1 MTLKLML
8 LAWHNK
14 IGQVGVNYI
23 YQGIKDINLCQI
35 QVSYINIYIY
45 IYMILNVRLAH
56 GHVGVFS
63 TGKSGLPPR
72 FQVAGQ
78 IRQVSRESNS

>member
-45 IYMILNVRLAH
+45 LYIYIYIYD
-56 GHVGVFS
+56 F
-63 TGKSGLPPR
+63 KC
-72 FQVAGQ
+72 
-78 IRQVSRESNS
+78 

>member
-1 MTLKLML
+1 
-8 LAWHNK
+8 
-14 IGQVGVNYI
+14 
-23 YQGIKDINLCQI
+23 
-35 QVSYINIYIY
+35 
-45 IYMILNVRLAH
+45 MILNVRLAH

-63 TGKSGLPPR
+63 TGKSGLPTR

>member
-1 MTLKLML
+1 MP
-8 LAWHNK
+8 NSS
-14 IGQVGVNYI
+14 VI
-23 YQGIKDINLCQI
+23 YM
-35 QVSYINIYIY
+35 Y